1 MKKIFGLLISIIF
14 GLSTA
19 FVIWYINSP
28 VAVSG
33 HITSNDGKNYSN
45 RVIKIGKTR
54 TVTDQNG
61 QFFTHVHRGLTY
73 KVDGE
78 NINFKIKAW
87 TPNNVKITGHNVSAG
102 MSVSTSDNRV
112 KMTTR
117 NDTIYLDRFA
127 NVKYDKLNQKIE
139 GDSNLDFQKND
150 KIVVAPTSD
159 YPDGVAGKITAVAK
173 SDGHF
178 IAKIAPTHVE
188 QALNKLSI
196 HSGKVKGS
204 DLVELT
210 DNSRDNYLLQP
221 MDFNISK
228 KKTMNQHTFSYEDEL
243 NIKKKKV
250 KIQNELSFGGSIEI
264 SADFNFKEPQK
275 SKTKIINRLKID
287 DDTNLGWETKTIDEE
302 DKGEIKIGVLGIPGL
317 PFVTLPQSIYYSG
330 KVSAGVGFNLE
341 ANSNTIVAFDYK
353 NKVSVQPKSSSSGA
367 IHVDGSANG
376 ELGFQSGIALT
387 VFKTEL
393 LKTSSKFGLE
403 GNGTASLKVSFTNSE
418 KVTSKGSVKG
428 DLDFV
433 NKLEIGSPYANEIIG
448 EKVRSKF
455 LHLSKDNKAEFTYT
469 KEFARISLSHKNFG
483 KLKENPK
490 NTKVKNKQKKHSMDI
505 NAIQKGDFSS
515 VVGTW
520 QNSAGDVME
529 IDKEGRISH
538 TDATTGET
546 YPQSKIYIDKDF
558 IESAGNEYYIGT
570 KIQNGVLKT
579 HEGSIPLRGSAS
591 PVTPFWFIPSGVRL
605 TTIKDT
611 NTNGFSDSISFN
623 QDRIF
628 TGQQLMDG
636 GIFTKKSSNI
646 HPSIKRPKFLDDY
659 GIQSNNS
666 INNNLFA
673 DFYNRELKKAK
684 SSRLAIYPGIMLAH
698 YQESVLMR
706 GTNGKIIHI
715 SDREGDDEKSFGT
728 DVYSLGTVTMYTD
741 KHGEMGE
748 VPPMSKDDPMTLF
761 GVNIDR
767 DEPVYTY
774 ILGSDGI
781 VYIAKDRQDTEN
793 DSSSYNSDTD
803 EWFISNAEPTKNK
816 DIQKWFTKAMQ
827 ERGYVAR

>member
-1 MKKIFGLLISIIF
+1 MKKIFGMLISIIF

-159 YPDGVAGKITAVAK
+159 YPDGVTGKITAVAK

-178 IAKIAPTHVE
+178 IARIVPVHVE
-188 QALNKLSI
+188 QVLDKLSI
-196 HSGKVKGS
+196 HSGKVQGRNLVKGKTNNTN
-204 DLVELT
+204 DY
-210 DNSRDNYLLQP
+210 DFQP
-221 MDFNISK
+221 MDLIINK
-228 KKTMNQHTFSYEDEL
+228 GKTMNHQIFSYEDEL
-243 NIKKKKV
+243 NVKKGKA
-250 KIQNELSFGGSIEI
+250 KINNELSFDGSIEI
-264 SADFNFKEPQK
+264 LADFNFKVPQK
-275 SKTKIINRLKID
+275 SKTRIINHLKID
-287 DDTNLGWETKTIDEE
+287 DETNLNWEMKNSSEE
-302 DKGEIKIGVLGIPGL
+302 ENTFIYLRIPEL
-317 PFVTLPQSIYYSG
+317 PFVILPQSIYYSG
-330 KVSAGVGFNLE
+330 DISTSTKLNLAAGLNNTADFDFKNKISVQSKPNFSGIININGNAEGEIGFQSGVALEFARTKLLE
-341 ANSNTIVAFDYK
+341 ANS
-353 NKVSVQPKSSSSGA
+353 
-367 IHVDGSANG
+367 
-376 ELGFQSGIALT
+376 
-387 VFKTEL
+387 
-393 LKTSSKFGLE
+393 KFGIE
-403 GNGTASLKVSFTNSE
+403 
-418 KVTSKGSVKG
+418 SKGSAKMKASLTNSSKAVAKGSAKG
-428 DLDFV
+428 DWEFV
-433 NKLEIGSPYANEIIG
+433 NKLEITSPYANEMIDK
-448 EKVRSKF
+448 KVGSKF
-455 LHLSKDNKAEFTYT
+455 KQLLGENEVKLNYT
-469 KEFARISLSHKNFG
+469 HELARISLSKKKNFST
-483 KLKENPK
+483 LKTES
-490 NTKVKNKQKKHSMDI
+490 KNKQKKHSMDI

-520 QNSAGDVME
+520 RNSAGDVME
-529 IDKEGRISH
+529 IDKDGRISH

-558 IESAGNEYYIGT
+558 IESAGNKYYIGT
-570 KIQNGVLKT
+570 KIQDGVLKT
-579 HEGSIPLRGSAS
+579 QEGSIPLRGSAS

-611 NTNGFSDSISFN
+611 NTNGFSDSISLN

-628 TGQQLMDG
+628 TGQQLMDS

-659 GIQSNNS
+659 GIKSNNS

-706 GTNGKIIHI
+706 GTNGKTIHI

-748 VPPMSKDDPMTLF
+748 VPPMNKDDSMTSF

-793 DSSSYNSDTD
+793 NSSSYNSGTD